1 MTTTSPGL
9 RADQRAEPPGGTP
22 DRLDDSSGRQRG
34 RRRFLTSADGDPVWA
49 RPALLVLLVAT
60 AVLYLQN
67 VSISG
72 NGNDFYAAAVQAASK
87 SWKAWFFGSFD
98 ASNFITVDKPPAS
111 TWVMG
116 LSARIFG
123 YSSWSML
130 APQAL
135 ECVAAVGLLYAA
147 VKRWSGPAAG
157 LLAGAVLALTP
168 AAALIFRFNNPDA
181 LLVLLMTAATYCMV
195 RATENAS
202 TKWVL
207 LAGSALGFAFLTKM
221 LQGWLIVP
229 ALGLAYL
236 ICAPTSF
243 KRRFLQLLGG
253 LVAMIVSCG
262 WWIAIVELVPASDR
276 PYVGGSEKNS
286 ILELVFGY
294 NGLGRIF
301 GGDGNGGGGGG
312 GGGTTGGAAGSS
324 FGGAT
329 GLNRLFSSEMGNEI
343 SWLLPAALVA
353 LVAGLMI
360 TWGRP
365 RTDRTRAALIM
376 WGGWM
381 LTVGL
386 IFSYMKGTI
395 HPYYTVALAPGIAGT
410 IAVAGAAL
418 WKAKD
423 QWRARLGL
431 AGMVLASGL
440 WSYTLLA
447 RDADWHPWLRYLLLA
462 VTVIAGIG
470 LLIPVRLGTRVLVAL
485 VLAGLLGGITG
496 SASYAV
502 VTAST
507 AHTGSIP
514 SVGPSSAS
522 SSTGGFGG
530 GGGGGFPSGGTGT
543 RPGGT
548 TQSGSGT
555 GSTESGSTSSTG
567 SGSTESESGT
577 TTRGGGGGFG
587 GGSSTVDS
595 ALVTLLKNAG
605 TKWAAATVGSNSA
618 APLQLASGQ
627 PIMAM
632 GGFSGSDPTPTLAAF
647 KAYVAAGEVRY
658 YISSGSGS
666 GGGGM
671 GGNSEVA
678 EWVAAN
684 YTATTVGGYTV
695 YDLQAS

>member
-1 MTTTSPGL
+1 M
-9 RADQRAEPPGGTP
+9 
-22 DRLDDSSGRQRG
+22 DDSSGRQRG
-34 RRRFLTSADGDPVWA
+34 RRRFLTSADGDPAWA

-60 AVLYLQN
+60 AGLYLQN
-67 VSISG
+67 VAISG

-87 SWKAWFFGSFD
+87 SWKAWFYGSFD

-253 LVAMIVSCG
+253 LAAMIVSCG

-276 PYVGGSEKNS
+276 PYVGGSENDS

-312 GGGTTGGAAGSS
+312 GGGMTGGAAGSS

-353 LVAGLMI
+353 LAAGLMI

-418 WKAKD
+418 WKARE

-431 AGMVLASGL
+431 AAMVLASGL

-447 RDADWHPWLRYLLLA
+447 RNADWHPWLRYLLLA

-470 LLIPVRLGTRVLVAL
+470 LLIPVRLATRALVVL

-502 VTAST
+502 ATTGT

-514 SVGPSSAS
+514 SVGPSSAA

-530 GGGGGFPSGGTGT
+530 GGGGGFPGGGRGGTGSSGT
-543 RPGGT
+543 GTAPGGT
-548 TQSGSGT
+548 TQGGTGTSSGS
-555 GSTESGSTSSTG
+555 STESGST
-567 SGSTESESGT
+567 GSTESESGST
-577 TTRGGGGGFG
+577 TPGGFG
-587 GGSSTVDS
+587 GGGGTGGSTTVDS

-618 APLQLASGQ
+618 APLQLASGE

-632 GGFSGSDPTPTLAAF
+632 GGFSGSDPTPTLAEF
-647 KAYVAAGEVRY
+647 KAYVAAGEVHY
-658 YISSGSGS
+658 YIASGN
-666 GGGGM
+666 GGGGR